1 MRTINKFVR
10 ENNFNTTDISSP
22 SCEGM
27 MVQISEELR
36 ANIRCYGSDDYE
48 AEIFYKGTD
57 GKYRWRQV
65 IYSSTQK
72 AMVQKLQELL

>member
-1 MRTINKFVR
+1 
-10 ENNFNTTDISSP
+10 
-22 SCEGM
+22 

-65 IYSSTQK
+65 IYSATQK

>member
-1 MRTINKFVR
+1 MRTINKFVK
-10 ENNFNTTDISSP
+10 ENSFNTTDISSP

-36 ANIRCYGSDDYE
+36 ANIRCYSSDDYE
-48 AEIFYKGTD
+48 AEIFYKGRD
-57 GKYRWRQV
+57 GKYRWCQV